1 MTIMFFLPDK
11 VPPFHV
17 HLPDN
22 RPVKEKMMKHLKS
35 KIACYLL
42 SKVIMTKTF
51 GFLPDKRPVN
61 SWYIFDVHSME
72 GRLCPTES

>member
-1 MTIMFFLPDK
+1 MFFLPDK
-11 VPPFHV
+11 VPAFHV

-35 KIACYLL
+35 KFARYLL
-42 SKVIMTKTF
+42 GKVIMTETF

-61 SWYIFDVHSME
+61 FGYIFDV
-72 GRLCPTES
+72 